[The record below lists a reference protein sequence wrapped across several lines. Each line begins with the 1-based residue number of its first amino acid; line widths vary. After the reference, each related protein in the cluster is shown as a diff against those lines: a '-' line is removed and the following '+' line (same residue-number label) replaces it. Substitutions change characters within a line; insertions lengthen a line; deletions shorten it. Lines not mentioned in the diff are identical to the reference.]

1 MPAPAYVGAGAIAQ
15 GRGALTVTWPAGHRP
30 RDLALLILQGS
41 GQDDNADVNGWSQV
55 SGSPLVDVASKSG
68 SKFQLLWKRAT
79 SSGEPALALP
89 DLGDHTIAC
98 IALFRGGSPGGSPFS
113 AVTTAIK
120 TSSSGTITLP
130 ALTTAVPD
138 TLVVGLASRPNDS
151 ANASFS
157 LSNPGLTAFSEHL
170 DTGTTHGN
178 GGGFGLWI
186 GIREVPGAVPGTS
199 GNQNPST
206 TNCCFSLA
214 IPPDRRVSRCG

>member
-41 GQDDNADVNGWSQV
+41 GQDDTADQNGWSHV
-55 SGSPLVDVASKSG
+55 DGSPLVDVGGKSG
-68 SKFQLLWKRAT
+68 STFQLLWKRA
-79 SSGEPALALP
+79 SSSSEPSLALP

-98 IALFRGGSPGGSPFS
+98 IALFRGGPPGGSPFS

-120 TSSSGTITLP
+120 TGSSGTTTLP

-157 LSNPGLTAFSEHL
+157 LSNAALAAFSEHL

-178 GGGFGLWI
+178 GGGFGMWS
-186 GIREVPGAVPGTS
+186 GIREVPGTVPGSS
-199 GNQNPST
+199 GSQNPST

-214 IPPDRRVSRCG
+214 IPPERRISRCG

>member
-55 SGSPLVDVASKSG
+55 SGSPLVDVASNSG
-68 SKFQLLWKRAT
+68 SKFQLLWKRA
-79 SSGEPALALP
+79 SSSSEPAVALP

-98 IALFRGGSPGGSPFS
+98 IALFRGGPPGGTPFS

-120 TSSSGTITLP
+120 TSGSGTTTLP

-151 ANASFS
+151 ANESFS
-157 LSNPGLTAFSEHL
+157 LSNPALTAFSEHL

-178 GGGFGLWI
+178 GGGFGMWS
-186 GIREVPGAVPGTS
+186 GIREVPGAVAGSS
-199 GNQNPST
+199 GSQNPST

>member
-15 GRGALTVTWPAGHRP
+15 GRDALNVAWPAGHRP
-30 RDLALLILQGS
+30 RDLALLIIQGS
-41 GQDDNADVNGWSQV
+41 GQDATANLSGWSQV
-55 SGSPLVDVASKSG
+55 SGSPLVDVATNAG
-68 SKFQLLWKRAT
+68 SKFQLLWRRA
-79 SSGEPALALP
+79 SSSAEADAALP

-98 IALFRGGSPGGSPFS
+98 IAVFRGGPPGGTPFS
-113 AVTTAIK
+113 AVTIAIK
-120 TSSSGTITLP
+120 TSGSGTTTLP

-157 LSNPGLTAFSEHL
+157 LSNAALTELIEQL
-170 DTGTTHGN
+170 DVGTTQGN
-178 GGGFGLWI
+178 GGGFGLWT
-186 GIREVPGAVPGTS
+186 GIRLAPGVVPGSS
-199 GNQNPST
+199 GSQNPST

>member
-41 GQDDNADVNGWSQV
+41 GQDDTADLNGWSHV
-55 SGSPLVDVASKSG
+55 DGSPLEDVGGKSG
-68 SKFQLLWKRAT
+68 STFQLLWKRA
-79 SSGEPALALP
+79 SSSAEPALALP

-98 IALFRGGSPGGSPFS
+98 IALFRGGPPGGSPFS
-113 AVTTAIK
+113 LVTTAIK
-120 TSSSGTITLP
+120 CSGSGTTTLP
-130 ALTTAVPD
+130 ALTTSVPD

-157 LSNPGLTAFSEHL
+157 LSNAALTELTEQL
-170 DTGTTHGN
+170 DVGTTQGN
-178 GGGFGLWI
+178 GGGFGMWT
-186 GIREVPGAVPGTS
+186 GTRVTPGVVAGSS
-199 GNQNPST
+199 GSQNPST